1 MQIVSVTEPGMAV
14 LLHVT
19 PASFGEIGHGAI
31 STGVL
36 SLPPIYVGK
45 LSYTD
50 ETMCTRSEG
59 LNMSRNSVDRL
70 TDLTVV

>member
-1 MQIVSVTEPGMAV
+1 MSRK
-14 LLHVT
+14 
-19 PASFGEIGHGAI
+19 FREIGHAVI

-36 SLPPIYVGK
+36 SLPPICVGK

-59 LNMSRNSVDRL
+59 LSMSRNSVDML